1 MLPAEQYCRRDADA
15 DEIFI
20 FKSFYIFLNERYFA
34 GRFLFSGVFFTVLI
48 TVNLIFI
55 VSIDFISYDLI

>member
-1 MLPAEQYCRRDADA
+1 MLPAEQYSRRDDDA

-34 GRFLFSGVFFTVLI
+34 GRLFFFGSFFTVLI

-55 VSIDFISYDLI
+55 VSIDFIIYDLI